1 MHLPT
6 TKANTTIVAD
16 MANSLLNMVIGG
28 HEDGKDKESHF
39 DINDSA
45 PGPDNS
51 DSLQSLTQE
60 HSNDDDS
67 HHISASASASAS
79 TPTTQ
84 DIEDENDPAWSIA
97 TTTTTDSS
105 VDDSSNSNVTV
116 TLQEDVPP
124 THPFAAP
131 DMSLIFDYSPIPL
144 LLLSSSCCITRV
156 SKRFCQDWHVTEK
169 DCVGK
174 FLLPFLDGQVR
185 ETGASKS
192 KHIAEAVDDAVAS
205 RSERTSKSITVKS
218 AFTCR
223 ARVIPIFRGA
233 ELVSIYLEWHERPT
247 SDVLDNELVQPGLS
261 TDEAFRILVQA
272 LKDYAIFLLDTKGHI
287 ATWNTGAQLLKGYTR
302 DEIIGKHFSIF
313 YGKEDL
319 DIKKPEM
326 ELDICLR
333 EGRVEDEGWRYKKD
347 GTRFWANVVI
357 TAVYKNGVHVGF
369 GKVTR
374 DLTERKASESRLIAA
389 YEESEKLKSDFLANM
404 SHEIRTPMHGM
415 LSACALLLDS
425 PLTERQRDIVN
436 IMDESGQIL
445 LQVIN
450 DILDYSKLASGSFSV
465 SSDVVGIAS
474 IITSVVRSVQ
484 TTLPPAVH
492 FELFLAPNL
501 PKSVQG
507 DPLRYRQ
514 IVQNIVGNAAK
525 FTDKGSIRVRASV
538 HSEDSD
544 SYTLLTEVI
553 DTGIG
558 IREAASASLFTPFSQ
573 FDLTTTKRYKGTGL
587 GLSIAKSLAEL
598 MGGRIG
604 YRPNPERH
612 GSIFW
617 FTARFKKIKSLEQIQ
632 DWKHQMAAKD
642 GSPISHMQPDVTILQ
657 RRLASVAGRKTVLLV
672 EDNIIN
678 QKVMLGMLRSLGF
691 KSIDLAADGA
701 AAVKMVTGKPVGY
714 DIVLMDINMPIMDGQ
729 EASQRIRDAN
739 VKVPIIAM
747 TAYALKGD
755 REKCLEFGMN
765 DYVPKPV
772 DRKYL
777 IKVLATWLL
786 EKVDYRKA
794 YDERLQ
800 QLKSCD
806 EKLHRLSVSEGAT
819 VAVARRESEDGF
831 LKRGMALGG
840 EERDEKGWNTLPGRQ
855 GHEVHNA
862 GVAQGT
868 FEEPACVKIPDA
880 VERTERPHQGPPPT
894 PKDEQPGWLAS
905 QEGRQDLYNGG
916 VGEGV
921 PDEEVNANGDVPV
934 PVPVSDGEI
943 SPRTP
948 CVTTDQPQVEGEAA
962 DEYERIVKP

>member
-6 TKANTTIVAD
+6 AESAADASIKHTMAD
-16 MANSLLNMVIGG
+16 MANTVLNMVISG
-28 HEDGKDKESHF
+28 HEDGKDQESHHP
-39 DINDSA
+39 DAQTDSA
-45 PGPDNS
+45 NPGPSNADAG
-51 DSLQSLTQE
+51 LHSLTQE
-60 HSNDDDS
+60 HSNDSSQDN
-67 HHISASASASAS
+67 SASAS

-84 DIEDENDPAWSIA
+84 AIEDENDPAWSVATA
-97 TTTTTDSS
+97 TTAHSS
-105 VDDSSNSNVTV
+105 IDDTIV
-116 TLQEDVPP
+116 LQDNVPP

-131 DMSLIFDYSPIPL
+131 DMSLLFDYNPAPL

-156 SKRFCQDWHVTEK
+156 SKRFCQDWHVTEEE
-169 DCVGK
+169 CIGK
-174 FLLPFLDGQVR
+174 FLVPFLESQVR
-185 ETGASKS
+185 ESAFSKT
-192 KHIAEAVDDAVAS
+192 KYIAEAVDDAVAS
-205 RSERTSKSITVKS
+205 RSERTSKAITVKS
-218 AFTCR
+218 SFTCR
-223 ARVIPIFRGA
+223 ARVVPIFRGA
-233 ELVSIYLEWHERPT
+233 ELVSIQLEWSERPT
-247 SDVLDNELVQPGLS
+247 SEVLDNEFVQPGLS

-302 DEIIGKHFSIF
+302 EEIIGKHFSIF

-319 DIKKPEM
+319 DIKKPDM

-450 DILDYSKLASGSFSV
+450 DILDYSKLASGSFAV
-465 SSDVVGIAS
+465 SSDVVGVAS
-474 IITSVVRSVQ
+474 IITSVVRGVQ

-525 FTDKGSIRVRASV
+525 FTDKGSIRVKASV

-558 IREAASASLFTPFSQ
+558 IRESASASLFTPFSQ

-612 GSIFW
+612 GSVFW
-617 FTARFKKIKSLEQIQ
+617 FTARFKKIKSLEQIS

-642 GSPISHMQPDVTILQ
+642 GSPISPVQPDVTVLQ
-657 RRLASVAGRKTVLLV
+657 KRLASVANRKSILLV

-691 KSIDLAADGA
+691 KSIELAADGA

-714 DIVLMDINMPIMDGQ
+714 DLVLMDINMPILDGH
-729 EASQRIRDAN
+729 EASQKIRDAQ

-755 REKCLEFGMN
+755 REKCLEYGMN

-806 EKLHRLSVSEGAT
+806 EKLHRLSVSERAA
-819 VAVARRESEDGF
+819 VAIARRES
-831 LKRGMALGG
+831 GG
-840 EERDEKGWNTLPGRQ
+840 EELKPLAGEKGVKGWSTPFKEG
-855 GHEVHNA
+855 EVSENA
-862 GVAQGT
+862 GVVQGT
-868 FEEPACVKIPDA
+868 FDEPACTKIPDQ
-880 VERTERPHQGPPPT
+880 VEKTERPNENNGIGTFQETAPGFDG
-894 PKDEQPGWLAS
+894 DEQQQLPEPALS
-905 QEGRQDLYNGG
+905 D
-916 VGEGV
+916 
-921 PDEEVNANGDVPV
+921 GDVSPKT
-934 PVPVSDGEI
+934 PGASMAQPPLESAGEEAK
-943 SPRTP
+943 
-948 CVTTDQPQVEGEAA
+948 VEEDAKA
-962 DEYERIVKP
+962 

>member
-6 TKANTTIVAD
+6 ADSAASATVNTMAD
-16 MANSLLNMVIGG
+16 MANSLSNMVISGNK
-28 HEDGKDKESHF
+28 DGKEQESHPSTVSKTHSTV
-39 DINDSA
+39 SA
-45 PGPDNS
+45 TPGPDNS
-51 DSLQSLTQE
+51 DDLESLTQE
-60 HSNDDDS
+60 HSNES
-67 HHISASASASAS
+67 QNNSASAS

-84 DIEDENDPAWSIA
+84 TIEDENDAAWSVA
-97 TTTTTDSS
+97 TTTTTHSS
-105 VDDSSNSNVTV
+105 VDDIV
-116 TLQEDVPP
+116 TLHEDVPP

-131 DMSLIFDYSPIPL
+131 DMSLIFDYSPAPL

-156 SKRFCQDWHVTEK
+156 SKRFCQDWHVTEEE
-169 DCVGK
+169 CVGK
-174 FLLPFLDGQVR
+174 FLVPFLEGQIR
-185 ETGASKS
+185 ETDASKT

-205 RSERTSKSITVKS
+205 RSERTSKAITVKS

-223 ARVIPIFRGA
+223 ARVIPIFRDA

-247 SDVLDNELVQPGLS
+247 SDVLDNEFVQPGLS

-302 DEIIGKHFSIF
+302 EEIIGKHFSIF

-319 DIKKPEM
+319 DIKKPDM

-425 PLTERQRDIVN
+425 PLTERQREIVN

-450 DILDYSKLASGSFSV
+450 DILDYSKLASGSFVV
-465 SSDVVGIAS
+465 SSDVVGVAS

-525 FTDKGSIRVRASV
+525 FTDKGSIRVKASV

-558 IREAASASLFTPFSQ
+558 IRESASASLFTPFSQ

-617 FTARFKKIKSLEQIQ
+617 FTARFKKIKSLEQIS

-642 GSPISHMQPDVTILQ
+642 GSPISPVQPDVTVLQ
-657 RRLASVAGRKTVLLV
+657 KRLASVANRKSILLV

-691 KSIDLAADGA
+691 KSIELATDGA

-714 DIVLMDINMPIMDGQ
+714 DLVLMDINMPILDGH
-729 EASQRIRDAN
+729 EASQKIRDAQ

-755 REKCLEFGMN
+755 REKCLEYGMN

-806 EKLHRLSVSEGAT
+806 EKLHRLSVSERE
-819 VAVARRESEDGF
+819 AVTTARRES
-831 LKRGMALGG
+831 GG
-840 EERDEKGWNTLPGRQ
+840 EELKPLAREKGVVKGWSTPFKLGGQ
-855 GHEVHNA
+855 AENA
-862 GVAQGT
+862 GVMQGT
-868 FEEPACVKIPDA
+868 LEEPACTKIPDQ
-880 VERTERPHQGPPPT
+880 VGKTERPNENNGNGTFQETDYGGEEQQPPP
-894 PKDEQPGWLAS
+894 PAF
-905 QEGRQDLYNGG
+905 
-916 VGEGV
+916 
-921 PDEEVNANGDVPV
+921 
-934 PVPVSDGEI
+934 SDGEI

-948 CVTTDQPQVEGEAA
+948 GTSMTQPPLEGEVAKA
-962 DEYERIVKP
+962 EENPNA

>member
-6 TKANTTIVAD
+6 STANTSTIMAD
-16 MANSLLNMVIGG
+16 MAMVING
-28 HEDGKDKESHF
+28 HEDGKEPESHS
-39 DINDSA
+39 DPDTTKANE
-45 PGPDNS
+45 PGPDIS
-51 DSLQSLTQE
+51 DSLESLTDE
-60 HSNDDDS
+60 LSDDS
-67 HHISASASASAS
+67 HISASASTS

-84 DIEDENDPAWSIA
+84 SIEDDSAWSVASTTA
-97 TTTTTDSS
+97 TTNPSI
-105 VDDSSNSNVTV
+105 DDTI
-116 TLQEDVPP
+116 TLQNHVPV

-131 DMSLIFDYSPIPL
+131 DMNLIFDYSPIPS
-144 LLLSSSCCITRV
+144 LLLSSSGCITRV
-156 SKRFCQDWHVTEK
+156 SKRFCQDWHVTEE
-169 DCVGK
+169 DCIGK
-174 FLLPFLDGQVR
+174 FLLPFLESQVR

-205 RSERTSKSITVKS
+205 RAERTSKAITVKS
-218 AFTCR
+218 SFTCR
-223 ARVIPIFRGA
+223 ARVIPIFREA
-233 ELVSIYLEWHERPT
+233 ELVSVYLEWQERPS
-247 SDVLDNELVQPGLS
+247 SDVFDNELAQPGLS

-302 DEIIGKHFSIF
+302 KEIIGKHFSIF

-347 GTRFWANVVI
+347 GSRFWANVVI

-374 DLTERKASESRLIAA
+374 DLTERKTSESRLIAA
-389 YEESEKLKSDFLANM
+389 YEESEKLKSEFLANM

-465 SSDVVGIAS
+465 SSDVVGVAS

-514 IVQNIVGNAAK
+514 IVQNIIGNAAK
-525 FTDKGSIRVRASV
+525 FTDKGSIRVKASV

-558 IREAASASLFTPFSQ
+558 IRESASASLFTPFSQ

-587 GLSIAKSLAEL
+587 GLSIAKSLTEL

-612 GSIFW
+612 GSVFW

-632 DWKHQMAAKD
+632 DWKHQMTAKD
-642 GSPISHMQPDVTILQ
+642 GSPISLVQPDVTILQ
-657 RRLASVAGRKTVLLV
+657 KRLASVAGRKSVLLV

-678 QKVMLGMLRSLGF
+678 QKVMLGMMRSLGF

-701 AAVKMVTGKPVGY
+701 ASVKMVTGKPVGY
-714 DIVLMDINMPIMDGQ
+714 DIVLMDINMPVMDGH
-729 EASQRIRDAN
+729 EASQRIRDAG

-800 QLKSCD
+800 QLKNCD
-806 EKLHRLSVSEGAT
+806 EKLHRLSVSEGAALAG
-819 VAVARRESEDGF
+819 VRRDGEDVF
-831 LKRGMALGG
+831 IKPGMALGG
-840 EERDEKGWNTLPGRQ
+840 EEGDENGRTSPVRE
-855 GHEVHNA
+855 GEKVHNA

-868 FEEPACVKIPDA
+868 FEEPACVKIPIAA
-880 VERTERPHQGPPPT
+880 VRTERPNEGPQPT
-894 PKDEQPGWLAS
+894 PTPNDGDDQLGWLAS
-905 QEGRQDLYNGG
+905 DDQKGRKSLPNGG
-916 VGEGV
+916 VGEGK
-921 PDEEVNANGDVPV
+921 PDEEGNGDDVL
-934 PVPVSDGEI
+934 VSEGEM

-948 CVTTDQPQVEGEAA
+948 DVAATDQPPWERERA
-962 DEYERIVKP
+962 DEYETAVKP